1 MERERKREELKM
13 VVWWVL
19 LGFPLSLVVALF
31 VYVYGAW
38 GRVRHVVLV
47 EPWRG
52 IARIGGVNTSEMG
65 Y

>member
-1 MERERKREELKM
+1 M